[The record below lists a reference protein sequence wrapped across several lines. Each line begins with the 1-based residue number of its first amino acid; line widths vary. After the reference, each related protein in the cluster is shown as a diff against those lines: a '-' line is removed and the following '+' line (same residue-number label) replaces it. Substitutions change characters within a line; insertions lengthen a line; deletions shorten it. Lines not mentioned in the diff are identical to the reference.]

1 MKRKISTWIHERR
14 KEKYTNIKKMKNKER
29 EKYDQI
35 VQTEGINMKERHSR
49 TSNFIISTSDRLKL
63 YNKTSQWKPIAT
75 HQNLIN
81 TWLRCNTFV
90 TDIDFI
96 VDNAL
101 SKLLNTSCSVFPL
114 IDNNWPFGSESDTR
128 IESCL

>member
-1 MKRKISTWIHERR
+1 
-14 KEKYTNIKKMKNKER
+14 MKNKER

-81 TWLRCNTFV
+81 T
-90 TDIDFI
+90 
-96 VDNAL
+96 
-101 SKLLNTSCSVFPL
+101 
-114 IDNNWPFGSESDTR
+114 
-128 IESCL
+128 